1 MLLAIF
7 AILYYNDDRSKDR
20 QVITV
25 RYKKD
30 KLWKIPTIVICAVLF
45 GLLAADIRGAYVTA
59 PLDVAA
65 YRFLRAFQSNAA
77 TGFFKLMT
85 NMVHPVVLWVIS
97 LSMIHILK
105 QRKYLVALLG
115 NLILT
120 VLLNLAIKG
129 SFMRVRPP
137 EEMRLIMESG
147 YSFPSGHAMV
157 AASFYG
163 FLVYMLKQAQLKK
176 SQKYSLAI
184 LNALVVLLVGCSRI
198 YLGVHYATDVIG
210 GFCVSVIYLILYT
223 EVVSHYFAAEAS
235 DAAHHHLDVK
245 QELVLSFAYAFR
257 GIFDGI
263 KNERN
268 MMIHY
273 SAVVLVVVFG
283 ITLKLTVTEWGI
295 CLVLCGMVIALEQ
308 VNTAIEAVVDLV
320 TEEHKELARLAKDT
334 AAGAV
339 LVAAITAAIV
349 GGLIFFPK
357 LAVLFGL

>member
-1 MLLAIF
+1 M
-7 AILYYNDDRSKDR
+7 K
-20 QVITV
+20 
-25 RYKKD
+25 YKKGR
-30 KLWKIPTIVICAVLF
+30 LWKIPTLVVCAVLF
-45 GLLAADIRGAYVTA
+45 GLLAADISGSYVTA
-59 PLDVAA
+59 PIDVAA
-65 YRFLRAFQSNAA
+65 YHILRSFKSSAA
-77 TGFFKLMT
+77 TGFFKIMT
-85 NMVHPVVLWVIS
+85 NMVHPVVLLVIS

-105 QRKYLVALLG
+105 QRKYFIALLG

-120 VLLNLAIKG
+120 VLLNVAIKG
-129 SFMRVRPP
+129 SFMRIRPP
-137 EEMRLIMESG
+137 QEMHLVMESG

-163 FLVYMLKQAQLKK
+163 FIAYMLKQADLKK
-176 SQKYSLAI
+176 NQRYALTVM
-184 LNALVVLLVGCSRI
+184 NALIVFLVGCSRI

-210 GFCVSVIYLILYT
+210 GFCVSVMYLILYT
-223 EVVSHYFAAEAS
+223 EVISHYFAAEAL

-283 ITLKLTVTEWGI
+283 VTLKLTVTEWGI
-295 CLVLCGMVIALEQ
+295 CLILCGMVIALEQ

-357 LAVLFGL
+357 LAQLFGL

>member
-1 MLLAIF
+1 M
-7 AILYYNDDRSKDR
+7 K
-20 QVITV
+20 
-25 RYKKD
+25 YKKG
-30 KLWKIPTIVICAVLF
+30 KLWKVPTLVVCAVLF
-45 GLLAADIRGAYVTA
+45 GLLAADISGSYVTA
-59 PLDVAA
+59 PIDVTA
-65 YRFLRAFQSNAA
+65 YHILRSFKSSAA
-77 TGFFKLMT
+77 TGFFKIMT
-85 NMVHPVVLWVIS
+85 NMVHPVVLLVIS

-105 QRKYLVALLG
+105 QRKYFIALLG

-120 VLLNLAIKG
+120 VLLNVAIKG
-129 SFMRVRPP
+129 SFMRIRPP
-137 EEMRLIMESG
+137 QEMHLVMESG

-163 FLVYMLKQAQLKK
+163 FLAYMLKQADLKK
-176 SQKYSLAI
+176 NQRYALTV
-184 LNALVVLLVGCSRI
+184 LNALIVFLVGCSRM
-198 YLGVHYATDVIG
+198 
-210 GFCVSVIYLILYT
+210 YLILYT
-223 EVVSHYFAAEAS
+223 EVISHYFAAEAL

-273 SAVVLVVVFG
+273 SVVVLVVVFG
-283 ITLKLTVTEWGI
+283 VTLKLTVTEWGI
-295 CLVLCGMVIALEQ
+295 CLILCGMVIALEQ

-357 LAVLFGL
+357 LAQLFGL